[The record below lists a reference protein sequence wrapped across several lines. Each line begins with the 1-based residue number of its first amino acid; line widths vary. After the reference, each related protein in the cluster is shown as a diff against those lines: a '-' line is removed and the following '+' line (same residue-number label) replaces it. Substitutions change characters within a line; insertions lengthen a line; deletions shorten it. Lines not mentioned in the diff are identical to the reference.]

1 MRVLPFG
8 STPHR
13 GMLQAR
19 QSIMHTRSMIG
30 TWRDLAIA
38 MACAAIALTAHAQS
52 PAPAKLA
59 NPASENCV
67 AKGGKLSLEKN
78 PRGGQFGVCTFADD
92 LQCEEWAMLRNEC
105 RTGGIK
111 VTGYVTPAARYCA
124 ITGGTYTAVAASNT
138 STERGNCTF
147 SNGRKCSAASYFN
160 GTCTRDSTAPA
171 KSTAPAA
178 TPAAATRI
186 VARFT
191 CAAGKSIDA
200 TFINA
205 RSNSV
210 QLVLS
215 DQRKMTLPQSVSG
228 SGARYANSAETIVF
242 WNKGNT
248 AFLQE
253 RGKTTYADCVTKP

>member
-1 MRVLPFG
+1 MHIRSFIAPWLPV
-8 STPHR
+8 
-13 GMLQAR
+13 MV
-19 QSIMHTRSMIG
+19 
-30 TWRDLAIA
+30 AIA
-38 MACAAIALTAHAQS
+38 AVAASFTAHAQS
-52 PAPAKLA
+52 TPPAKLA

-67 AKGGKLSLEKN
+67 AKGGKLSIEKS
-78 PRGGQFGVCTFADD
+78 PRGAQFGVCTFADD

-124 ITGGTYTAVAASNT
+124 ITGGTYTPVAAINT

-160 GTCTRDSTAPA
+160 GTCTRDSTASV
-171 KSTAPAA
+171 KSATAAA
-178 TPAAATRI
+178 TPAAAKRI
-186 VARFT
+186 VAKFA

-200 TFINA
+200 TFINGK
-205 RSNSV
+205 SNSV

-215 DQRKMTLPQSVSG
+215 DRRKMTLPQSVSG

-242 WNKGNT
+242 WNKGDT
-248 AFLQE
+248 ASMQE
-253 RGKTTYADCVTKP
+253 RGKTTYAACVTKP